1 VTLVV
6 PPVHVST
13 PAVYQAWDALGGPT
27 ADGPND
33 LEAAAITVAPSLA
46 VWRDRIGDLTGVPP
60 VLAGSGATWFLEG
73 ERDNALAALDDEGVT
88 VLVARTV

>member
-1 VTLVV
+1 MRPRLWFFAVIDLFPTLC
-6 PPVHVST
+6 
-13 PAVYQAWDALGGPT
+13 
-27 ADGPND
+27 
-33 LEAAAITVAPSLA
+33 
-46 VWRDRIGDLTGVPP
+46 DLTGVPP